1 MEERHEAE
9 NMLENKLETA
19 SALLSLP
26 VPFFPFL
33 YFRVAPPPPFF
44 PVFFSPGPIANSQ
57 HPALGDDERP
67 LPFVRAA
74 GGECYEV
81 FIDSR
86 FMTSWGGTTRD
97 KWDNLCIYH
106 SPLYIAVP

>member
-1 MEERHEAE
+1 MKPRR
-9 NMLENKLETA
+9 KL
-19 SALLSLP
+19 LPHYFLSQCLSSFSFTFVLHPFP
-26 VPFFPFL
+26 VL
-33 YFRVAPPPPFF
+33 SSPPPPFF

-74 GGECYEV
+74 GRECYEV

-86 FMTSWGGTTRD
+86 FMTSWGGTTRG
-97 KWDNLCIYH
+97 KSNNLCIYIIFF
-106 SPLYIAVP
+106 YIAVP